1 VTLVWV
7 LLGIVVLGGVAVVA
21 AGRGE
26 GLPPAEPDRPDLT
39 LSAEHPLLRADVDAV
54 RFSVGLRG
62 YRMEEVDDV
71 LDRVAADLEERDVR
85 IAALEELLSAA
96 GLPVA
101 HARSRA
107 DDVSGRHGVDA
118 SDRPSAEPTDELAHA
133 GQDERHDEHHD
144 DQHEHDDD
152 HDDEQPDEQSDERPD
167 EQRGEQLV
175 DEEDDQPRVSRTM
188 IVPIAAA
195 EPTQPDGPAGA

>member
-1 VTLVWV
+1 MALVWV

-39 LSAEHPLLRADVDAV
+39 LPAEHPLLRADVDAV

-62 YRMEEVDDV
+62 YRMDEVDDV

-107 DDVSGRHGVDA
+107 DDVSGHHGVDA
-118 SDRPSAEPTDELAHA
+118 PDRPSAEPADELARA
-133 GQDERHDEHHD
+133 GQ
-144 DQHEHDDD
+144 
-152 HDDEQPDEQSDERPD
+152 
-167 EQRGEQLV
+167 
-175 DEEDDQPRVSRTM
+175 DEEDDQPRVARTM

-195 EPTQPDGPAGA
+195 EPTHPDGPAGA